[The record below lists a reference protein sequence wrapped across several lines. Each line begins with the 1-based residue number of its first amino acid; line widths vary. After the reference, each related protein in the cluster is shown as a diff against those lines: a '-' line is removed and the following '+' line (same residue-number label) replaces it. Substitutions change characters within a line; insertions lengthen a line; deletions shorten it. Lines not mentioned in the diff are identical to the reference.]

1 MLGSDEIYVVE
12 GFIFLIGVIDHTMV
26 PLLGDVLEVY
36 PELIVVVKQT
46 PETLE
51 VAFQTILEFGVI

>member
-1 MLGSDEIYVVE
+1 
-12 GFIFLIGVIDHTMV
+12 MV